1 MADPRQ
7 VSVMRIGS
15 ILAYVFPEQTPL
27 SVRERI
33 VSALAAFV
41 SLGLV
46 AWLSSLL
53 VLEIHRPLVVASM
66 GASAVLLFGLTHSPL
81 SQPWAFV
88 GGHLIAAVVGVT
100 CAQQVP
106 YPEVAIALS
115 VAVTMLATF
124 SLRCAHPPAGAT
136 AVTAVVG
143 GYEIQSMGFG
153 YVSSLVGLNVL
164 FLLLIALVANNL
176 LPGRRYPAAH
186 LRPEPVPGG
195 LTQTRDRPEHEDI
208 LAALR
213 SLDTFIDVSE
223 EDLENIYALASLNR
237 QKRRLG
243 SIACRDIMT
252 RDVASVVEATSMA
265 QTWETLRKRGIRGV
279 PVLDAARRVVGVV
292 AISDFLKS
300 TDWDWNR
307 RGRLRCLLA
316 SARKGP
322 LRAGDIMSA
331 PAITLGEEAHVTELF
346 ALFSDNG
353 INHVPIVDAAGKL
366 AGIVTRLDLLNLFR
380 GDRILA
386 TESQGA
392 A

>member
-1 MADPRQ
+1 MADPCQ

-41 SLGLV
+41 SLALV
-46 AWLSSLL
+46 AWLSSLF
-53 VLEIHRPLVVASM
+53 VLEGHRPLVVASM
-66 GASAVLLFGLTHSPL
+66 GASAMLLFGLTHSPL

-88 GGHLIAAVVGVT
+88 GGHLIAAVVGVA
-100 CAQQVP
+100 CAQQIP
-106 YPEVAIALS
+106 YPEIAIALS
-115 VAVTMLATF
+115 VAITMLATF
-124 SLRCAHPPAGAT
+124 SLRCVHPPAGAT

-164 FLLLIALVANNL
+164 FLLLVALAVNTL

-186 LRPEPVPGG
+186 LRPETVADDGTETP
-195 LTQTRDRPEHEDI
+195 DRPEHEDI
-208 LAALR
+208 MAALR

-243 SIACRDIMT
+243 SIVCRDIMT
-252 RDVASVVEATSMA
+252 RNVASVVAATSMA
-265 QTWETLRKRGIRGV
+265 HTWEVLRKRGIRGV

-307 RGRLRCLLA
+307 RGRLRCFLA

-322 LRAGDIMSA
+322 MRAGDIMST
-331 PAITLGEEAHVTELF
+331 PAITLCEEAHVTELF

-386 TESQGA
+386 TETLGA
-392 A
+392 V